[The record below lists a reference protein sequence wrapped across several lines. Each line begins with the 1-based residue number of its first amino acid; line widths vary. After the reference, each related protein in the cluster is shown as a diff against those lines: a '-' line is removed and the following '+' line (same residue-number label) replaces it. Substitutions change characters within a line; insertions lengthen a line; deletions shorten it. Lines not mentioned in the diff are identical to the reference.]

1 MIPSLVTVRPM
12 PTALIT
18 GASSGIGLA
27 YAKALAARGNDLVV
41 VARSEDKLRALADE
55 LAVDVEVLPAD
66 LTDPEQLGK
75 VEARCG
81 DSVRPID
88 VLINNAGA
96 GKATKFV
103 EASIDDLAWEHALD
117 VVAPMRLMHAAL
129 QVMVPRGSGAIL
141 NVASFAAFQPG
152 PGNAVYSASK
162 AFVLSLSE
170 AIHEEVLKAGVHVTV
185 VCPGATRTEFQ
196 QRGGFTKGGVPDFMW
211 QEPEEVAEMS
221 LKALDRN
228 AAVLTPGLLN
238 KLVPASIRL
247 TPRIIARKASGFVS
261 ARI

>member
-1 MIPSLVTVRPM
+1 M
-12 PTALIT
+12 PTALVT
-18 GASSGIGLA
+18 GASSGLGLA
-27 YAKALAARGNDLVV
+27 FARALAARGNDLVV
-41 VARSEDKLRALADE
+41 VARSEDKLHALADE
-55 LAVDVEVLPAD
+55 LAVGVEVLPAD
-66 LTDPEQLGK
+66 LTDQEQLSR
-75 VEARCG
+75 VEARCA
-81 DSVRPID
+81 DDTRPID

-96 GKATKFV
+96 GKATQFID
-103 EASIDDLAWEHALD
+103 ASIEDLLWEHALD

-129 QVMVPRGSGAIL
+129 PGMVARRSGAVL

-162 AFVLSLSE
+162 SFVLSLTE
-170 AIHEEVLKAGVHVTV
+170 AVHEEVLKAGVHVTA

-196 QRGGFTKGGVPDFMW
+196 QRGGFTKGGVPGFMW
-211 QEPEEVAEMS
+211 QEPEEVVEMA

-247 TPRIIARKASGFVS
+247 TPRIVARKASGFVS

>member
-1 MIPSLVTVRPM
+1 M
-12 PTALIT
+12 PTALVT

-27 YAKALAARGNDLVV
+27 FARTLASRGHDLVV
-41 VARSEDKLRALADE
+41 VARSEDKLRVLAGE
-55 LAVDVEVLPAD
+55 LPVEVEVLPAD
-66 LTDPEQLGK
+66 LTVPDQLARVEQ
-75 VEARCG
+75 RCADG
-81 DSVRPID
+81 AQPID

-96 GKATKFV
+96 GKAMKFV
-103 EASIDDLAWEHALD
+103 DAAIEDLTWEHALD

-129 QVMVPRGSGAIL
+129 QVMVPRRRGAIL
-141 NVASFAAFQPG
+141 NVASFAAFSPG

-170 AIHEEVLKAGVHVTV
+170 AVHEEVLKLGVKVTA

-196 QRGGFTKGGVPDFMW
+196 QRGGFTNGGIPNFLW
-211 QEPEEVAEMS
+211 QDPEEVVELS

-238 KLVPASIRL
+238 KAVPASARL
-247 TPRIIARKASGFVS
+247 SPRILTRKVSGLVS

>member
-1 MIPSLVTVRPM
+1 M
-12 PTALIT
+12 PTALVT
-18 GASSGIGLA
+18 GASSGLGLEFA
-27 YAKALAARGNDLVV
+27 RALAARGNDLVV
-41 VARSEDKLRALADE
+41 VARSEDRLKALADE
-55 LAVDVEVLPAD
+55 LPVDVEVLPAD
-66 LTDPEQLGK
+66 LTAPEQLAR
-75 VEARCG
+75 VEERCA
-81 DSVRPID
+81 DAARPID

-96 GKATKFV
+96 GKAAKFID
-103 EASIDDLAWEHALD
+103 ASIDDLLWEHDLD
-117 VVAPMRLMHAAL
+117 VVAPLRLMHAAL
-129 QVMVPRGSGAIL
+129 RVMVPRRTGAIL

-170 AIHEEVLKAGVHVTV
+170 AIHEEVLKSGVHVTA

-196 QRGGFTKGGVPDFMW
+196 QRGGFTNGGVPDFMW
-211 QEPEEVAEMS
+211 QEPEEVVAMS

-247 TPRIIARKASGFVS
+247 TPRIIARKASGFIS

>member
-1 MIPSLVTVRPM
+1 M
-12 PTALIT
+12 PTALVT

-27 YAKALAARGNDLVV
+27 FARALAARGNDLVV

-55 LAVDVEVLPAD
+55 LTVDVEVLPAD
-66 LTDPEQLGK
+66 LTDPEQLGR
-75 VEARCG
+75 VEVRCA
-81 DSVRPID
+81 DDAHPID

-96 GKATKFV
+96 GKATKFID
-103 EASIDDLAWEHALD
+103 ASIDDLLWEHALD

-129 QVMVPRGSGAIL
+129 PGMVARRSGAIL

-162 AFVLSLSE
+162 SFVLSLSE
-170 AIHEEVLKAGVHVTV
+170 AVHEEVLKADVHVTA
-185 VCPGATRTEFQ
+185 VCPGATRTDFQ
-196 QRGGFTKGGVPDFMW
+196 QRGGFTRGGVPGFLW
-211 QEPEEVAEMS
+211 QEPEEVVAMS

-247 TPRIIARKASGFVS
+247 TPRIVARKASGFVS

>member
-1 MIPSLVTVRPM
+1 M
-12 PTALIT
+12 PTALVT

-27 YAKALAARGNDLVV
+27 FAKALAARGHDLVV
-41 VARSEDKLRALADE
+41 VARTEEKLRALADS
-55 LAVDVEVLPAD
+55 LPVSVEVLPAD
-66 LTDPEQLGK
+66 LTDAGQLAQ
-75 VEARCG
+75 VEARCA
-81 DSVRPID
+81 DQAQPID

-96 GKATKFV
+96 GKATKFI

-129 QVMVPRGSGAIL
+129 RVMVARRSGAVL

-170 AIHEEVLKAGVHVTV
+170 AVHEEVLKAGVHVTA

-196 QRGGFTKGGVPDFMW
+196 QRGGFTNGGVPDFMW
-211 QEPEEVAEMS
+211 QEPEEVVALS

-238 KLVPASIRL
+238 KLVPASARVA
-247 TPRIIARKASGFVS
+247 PRALARKVSGVVS

>member
-1 MIPSLVTVRPM
+1 M
-12 PTALIT
+12 PTALVT

-27 YAKALAARGNDLVV
+27 FARALAARGNDLVV

-55 LAVDVEVLPAD
+55 LTADVEVLPAD
-66 LTDPEQLGK
+66 LTDPEQLGR
-75 VEARCG
+75 VEARCA
-81 DSVRPID
+81 DDTRPVD

-96 GKATKFV
+96 GKATKFID
-103 EASIDDLAWEHALD
+103 ASIDDLLWEHALD

-129 QVMVPRGSGAIL
+129 PGMVARRSGAIL

-162 AFVLSLSE
+162 SFVLSLSE
-170 AIHEEVLKAGVHVTV
+170 AVHEEVLKAGVHVTA

-196 QRGGFTKGGVPDFMW
+196 HRGGFTRGGVPGFLW
-211 QEPEEVAEMS
+211 QEPEEVVAMS

-247 TPRIIARKASGFVS
+247 TPRIVARKASGFVS

>member
-1 MIPSLVTVRPM
+1 M
-12 PTALIT
+12 PTALVT
-18 GASSGIGLA
+18 GASSGLGLEFA
-27 YAKALAARGNDLVV
+27 RALAARGNDLVV
-41 VARSEDKLRALADE
+41 VARSEDRLRALAEE
-55 LAVDVEVLPAD
+55 LPVEVEVLPAD
-66 LTDPEQLGK
+66 LTAPEQLAR
-75 VEARCG
+75 VEERCA
-81 DSVRPID
+81 DAARPID

-96 GKATKFV
+96 GKATKFID
-103 EASIDDLAWEHALD
+103 ASVDDLLWEHDLD
-117 VVAPMRLMHAAL
+117 VVAPLRLMHAAL
-129 QVMVPRGSGAIL
+129 RVMVPRRTGAIL
-141 NVASFAAFQPG
+141 NIASFAAFQPG

-170 AIHEEVLKAGVHVTV
+170 AIHEEVLKSGVHVTA

-196 QRGGFTKGGVPDFMW
+196 QRGGFTNGGVPDFMW
-211 QEPEEVAEMS
+211 QEPEEVVAMS

-247 TPRIIARKASGFVS
+247 TPRIIARKASGFIS